1 MCMFIYYV
9 FINGNLY
16 FEILLSIFSFGFY
29 KFVYG
34 EVVLLLV
41 NSFGSI
47 FDNVKIFKFIR
58 NMYIII
64 LYFY

>member
-58 NMYIII
+58 KMYIII

>member
-41 NSFGSI
+41 NNFGSI

>member
-9 FINGNLY
+9 FIKGKLF

-29 KFVYG
+29 KLLYG

-41 NSFGSI
+41 NNFGSI

>member
-9 FINGNLY
+9 FINGKLF

-58 NMYIII
+58 KMYIII

>member
-9 FINGNLY
+9 FINGKLF

-47 FDNVKIFKFIR
+47 FDIVKIFRFIR

>member
-9 FINGNLY
+9 FINGKLF
-16 FEILLSIFSFGFY
+16 FEILWSIFSFGFY

>member
-34 EVVLLLV
+34 EVVLLLL

-58 NMYIII
+58 KMYIII